1 MAKLPPSINKLKGLS
16 KLLDRK
22 IDHYKSCY
30 YKENEEN
37 KTKKSLVQD
46 QSVPIT
52 ADVRTF
58 DYCKLIE
65 NQIKFGGRKFD
76 VIMMDP
82 PWQLSSST
90 PSRGVAIGY
99 DSLADDLIGKLPIC
113 EIQTAGFLFIWVINA
128 KYSLTCKQME
138 KWGYKLIDE
147 IVWIK
152 KTVNGK
158 IAKGHGFYLQHA
170 KETCLVGIK
179 VHFSKYFKLIYK
191 RVKASLT
198 LMVILA
204 RMLYL
209 VSVEDRVKNLMRFMS

>member
-1 MAKLPPSINKLKGLS
+1 
-16 KLLDRK
+16 
-22 IDHYKSCY
+22 
-30 YKENEEN
+30 
-37 KTKKSLVQD
+37 
-46 QSVPIT
+46 
-52 ADVRTF
+52 
-58 DYCKLIE
+58 
-65 NQIKFGGRKFD
+65 
-76 VIMMDP
+76 
-82 PWQLSSST
+82 
-90 PSRGVAIGY
+90 
-99 DSLADDLIGKLPIC
+99 
-113 EIQTAGFLFIWVINA
+113 
-128 KYSLTCKQME
+128 ME

-179 VHFSKYFKLIYK
+179 VHFLKYFKLIYK

-209 VSVEDRVKNLMRFMS
+209 ANVEDRVKNLMRFMS